1 MIINRGMNSPDIGG
15 GRGGRGG
22 GGGGGGGGGL
32 RILQRYIFRGLS
44 FFEILEGAIFK
55 GAASP
60 RGDLVLF
67 GR

>member
-1 MIINRGMNSPDIGG
+1 MIINRGMNSPDI
-15 GRGGRGG
+15 
-22 GGGGGGGGGL
+22 GGGGL

-60 RGDLVLF
+60 RGGPGTFWSISYDINN
-67 GR
+67 